1 VKVTLV
7 NPAKTIKLST
17 VIALMML
24 EFLLIACLS
33 SIAISQTPQPVYI
46 SLLKSRDAL
55 MDQRKFLATEA
66 DRLNQ
71 QLILL
76 QKQIDVVNSYLRDN
90 DRAVKDVDNAIR
102 RAQ

>member
-1 VKVTLV
+1 MTSV

-17 VIALMML
+17 VIALTSF
-24 EFLLIACLS
+24 EFLLITCLS
-33 SIAISQTPQPVYI
+33 SIAINQTPQPVYM

-55 MDQRKFLATEA
+55 IDQRRFLQTQA
-66 DRLNQ
+66 DALNQ

-90 DRAVKDVDNAIR
+90 DRAVRDVDNAIR

>member
-1 VKVTLV
+1 MTLV

-33 SIAISQTPQPVYI
+33 SLAVGQTLQPVYV

-55 MDQRKFLATEA
+55 MDQRKYLQTEA

-71 QLILL
+71 QMILL
-76 QKQIDVVNSYLRDN
+76 QKQVDVVNSYLRDN

>member
-1 VKVTLV
+1 
-7 NPAKTIKLST
+7 
-17 VIALMML
+17 MML

-33 SIAISQTPQPVYI
+33 SFALSQIPQSVYL

-55 MDQRKFLATEA
+55 IDQRRNLQIEA

-76 QKQIDVVNSYLRDN
+76 QKQIDVVQSYLHDN
-90 DRAVKDVDNAIR
+90 ERAVKDVDNAIK

>member
-1 VKVTLV
+1 MTKV
-7 NPAKTIKLST
+7 NPAKSIKLST

-33 SIAISQTPQPVYI
+33 SIALSQTLQPVYM

-55 MDQRKFLATEA
+55 MDQRRYLQTEA

-71 QLILL
+71 QMLLL

-90 DRAVKDVDNAIR
+90 DRAVKDVDNAIK

>member
-1 VKVTLV
+1 VASV

-33 SIAISQTPQPVYI
+33 SIALSQTLQPVYM

-55 MDQRKFLATEA
+55 MDQRGFLQTEA
-66 DRLNQ
+66 NRLNQ
-71 QLILL
+71 QMILL

-90 DRAVKDVDNAIR
+90 DRAVRDVDNAIK

>member
-1 VKVTLV
+1 
-7 NPAKTIKLST
+7 
-17 VIALMML
+17 MML

-33 SIAISQTPQPVYI
+33 SIALSQTLQPVYM

-55 MDQRKFLATEA
+55 MDQRRYLQTEA

-71 QLILL
+71 QMILL
-76 QKQIDVVNSYLRDN
+76 QKQVDVVNSYLRDN
-90 DRAVKDVDNAIR
+90 DRAVKDVDNAIK

>member
-1 VKVTLV
+1 VTKV
-7 NPAKTIKLST
+7 NPAKSIKLST

-33 SIAISQTPQPVYI
+33 SIALSQTLQPVYM

-55 MDQRKFLATEA
+55 MDQRRYLQTEA

-71 QLILL
+71 QMLLL

-90 DRAVKDVDNAIR
+90 DRAVKDVDNAIK

>member
-1 VKVTLV
+1 LTSG

-17 VIALMML
+17 VIALMTL

-33 SIAISQTPQPVYI
+33 SVALSQTPQTAYT

-55 MDQRKFLATEA
+55 LDQRRYLVSEA
-66 DRLNQ
+66 DRINQ
-71 QLILL
+71 QMMAL
-76 QKQIDVVNSYLRDN
+76 QKQLDVVNAYLRDN
-90 DRAVKDVDNAIR
+90 DRAVRDVDNAIR

>member
-1 VKVTLV
+1 VTLV

-33 SIAISQTPQPVYI
+33 SLAVGQTLQPVYI

-55 MDQRKFLATEA
+55 MDQRKYLQTEA

-71 QLILL
+71 QMILL
-76 QKQIDVVNSYLRDN
+76 QKQVDVVNSYLRDN